1 MNVGVVK
8 VGPDEARSKSD
19 TVICAALVLNSF
31 SERSN
36 QVSRTTGNRVC
47 FLKE

>member
-1 MNVGVVK
+1 MAK

-19 TVICAALVLNSF
+19 TVICAVLVLNSF

-36 QVSRTTGNRVC
+36 QLVRTTGNRVC